1 VSSICYLDASALAKL
16 LVAEPESDDLF
27 DQLEQSGAMLATS
40 LVGAVEVERVCRRM
54 DVPASE
60 VRRVLDEVVMLSFDV
75 AVAAI
80 AGRIAPPVLRALDA
94 IHLATARALGSDLD
108 VMYCYDRRLAA
119 AAELV
124 GIDVRSPGLAS

>member
-1 VSSICYLDASALAKL
+1 
-16 LVAEPESDDLF
+16 
-27 DQLEQSGAMLATS
+27 
-40 LVGAVEVERVCRRM
+40 M